1 MKELETELKRLM
13 EIKSGSVRA
22 FAIDN
27 EIPYTT
33 LRSMLD
39 RGVMSTNV
47 SNVITICKALN
58 IKPESLEEEVLRFGD
73 EQHVVHGSNNGLNG
87 QNHGSVTIN
96 NGTSK
101 ENFDRSHDQQIADF
115 ELQKEILSYLEQ
127 QTNIL
132 KQLLSNTEKILNKL
146 DR

>member
-1 MKELETELKRLM
+1 MKDLETELKRLM
-13 EIKSGSVRA
+13 ILKSGSVRA

-33 LRSMLD
+33 LRSMLS

-47 SNVITICKALN
+47 SNVIAICKALN
-58 IKPESLEEEVLRFGD
+58 IRPESLEEENLRFWD
-73 EQHVVHGSNNGLNG
+73 EQHIVHGPNNGLNG

-115 ELQKEILSYLEQ
+115 ELQKEILSYLDK
-127 QTNIL
+127 QTEIL
-132 KQLLSNTEKILNKL
+132 NQLLLNTERILDKL
-146 DR
+146 DK

>member
-1 MKELETELKRLM
+1 MKDLETELKRLM
-13 EIKSGSVRA
+13 VLKSGSVRA

-33 LRSMLD
+33 LRSMLS

-47 SNVITICKALN
+47 SNVIAICKALN
-58 IKPESLEEEVLRFGD
+58 IKPESLEEENLRFWD
-73 EQHVVHGSNNGLNG
+73 EQHIVHGSNNGLNG

-115 ELQKEILSYLEQ
+115 ELQKEILSYLDK
-127 QTNIL
+127 QTEIL
-132 KQLLSNTEKILNKL
+132 SQLLLNTEKILDKL
-146 DR
+146 DK

>member
-13 EIKSGSVRA
+13 ILKSGSVRA

-33 LRSMLD
+33 LRSMLS

-47 SNVITICKALN
+47 SNVIAICKALN
-58 IKPESLEEEVLRFGD
+58 IRPESLEEENLRFWD
-73 EQHVVHGSNNGLNG
+73 EQHIVHGSNNGLNG

-101 ENFDRSHDQQIADF
+101 ESFDRSHDQQVADF
-115 ELQKEILSYLEQ
+115 ELQKEILSYLDK
-127 QTNIL
+127 QTEIL
-132 KQLLSNTEKILNKL
+132 NQLLLNTEKILDKL
-146 DR
+146 DK

>member
-13 EIKSGSVRA
+13 ILKSGSVRA

-33 LRSMLD
+33 LRSMLS

-47 SNVITICKALN
+47 SNVIAICKALN
-58 IKPESLEEEVLRFGD
+58 IRPESLEEENLRFWD
-73 EQHVVHGSNNGLNG
+73 EQHIVHGSNNGLNG

-101 ENFDRSHDQQIADF
+101 ENFNRSHDQQIADF
-115 ELQKEILSYLEQ
+115 ELQKEILSYLDK
-127 QTNIL
+127 QTEIL
-132 KQLLSNTEKILNKL
+132 NQLLLNTEKILDKL
-146 DR
+146 DK

>member
-13 EIKSGSVRA
+13 VLKSGSVRA

-33 LRSMLD
+33 LRSMLN

-47 SNVITICKALN
+47 SNVIAICKALN
-58 IKPESLEEEVLRFGD
+58 IKPESLEEEKLRFWD
-73 EQHVVHGSNNGLNG
+73 EQHIVHGSNNGLNG

-101 ENFDRSHDQQIADF
+101 ENFDRSHDQQMADF
-115 ELQKEILSYLEQ
+115 ELQKEILSYLGK
-127 QTNIL
+127 QTEIL
-132 KQLLSNTEKILNKL
+132 NQLLLNTEKILDKL
-146 DR
+146 DK

>member
-13 EIKSGSVRA
+13 ILKSGSVRA

-33 LRSMLD
+33 LCSMLS

-47 SNVITICKALN
+47 SNVIAICKALN
-58 IKPESLEEEVLRFGD
+58 IRPESLEEENLRFWD
-73 EQHVVHGSNNGLNG
+73 EQHIVHGSNNGLNG

-96 NGTSK
+96 NSTSN

-115 ELQKEILSYLEQ
+115 ELQKEILSYLDK
-127 QTNIL
+127 QTEIL
-132 KQLLSNTEKILNKL
+132 NQLLLNTEKILDRL
-146 DR
+146 DK

>member
-13 EIKSGSVRA
+13 ILKSGSVRA

-33 LRSMLD
+33 LRSMLS

-47 SNVITICKALN
+47 SNVIAICKALN
-58 IKPESLEEEVLRFGD
+58 IRPESLEEENLRFWD
-73 EQHVVHGSNNGLNG
+73 EQHIVHGSNNGLNG

-101 ENFDRSHDQQIADF
+101 ENFDRSHDQQVADF
-115 ELQKEILSYLEQ
+115 ELQKEILSYLDK
-127 QTNIL
+127 QTEIL
-132 KQLLSNTEKILNKL
+132 NQLLLNTEKILDKL
-146 DR
+146 DK